1 MMCDLLSASTLC
13 GGPFKAVLIDNRLP
27 IVPLN
32 TNSAASFPVIS
43 AMYASK
49 LLVVGSSAKT
59 SSRRVQE
66 EVAASIVA
74 VGEVTVSPGGCQQAE
89 KDR

>member
-1 MMCDLLSASTLC
+1 
-13 GGPFKAVLIDNRLP
+13 
-27 IVPLN
+27 
-32 TNSAASFPVIS
+32 
-43 AMYASK
+43 MYASK